1 MQTRSQTYNKRKT
14 ELFEGLSFRPS
25 RIFNARGNVTLPLE
39 SPTFVGDL
47 NRQRCRK
54 KPLENRRFSDQA
66 SGAKQNG
73 VKRTEPLCGSKRF
86 LDSLPRISFG
96 NPTTN
101 GIKNM
106 SEDYNFHSKLRNHK
120 KIYDVDID
128 FDEASKAWLQNKK
141 KTGDGCYT
149 YTS

>member
-47 NRQRCRK
+47 NRQRWRK
-54 KPLENRRFSDQA
+54 KPRENRRFSDQA

-73 VKRTEPLCGSKRF
+73 V
-86 LDSLPRISFG
+86 
-96 NPTTN
+96 
-101 GIKNM
+101 KNM

-128 FDEASKAWLQNKK
+128 FDEASKAWLENKK
-141 KTGDGCYT
+141 RTGDGCYT
-149 YTS
+149 YTSL